1 MFKSL
6 IIVLGIVM
14 ILLICSDDLTNP
26 KDEYVF
32 GKYKVTE
39 LSAQGINYLEV
50 GMYFEMELKS
60 DSSFVGYMF
69 VPDTL
74 GLLED
79 DVEGDQEINFI
90 GTFSGWRDK
99 LNFETDADLYIRD
112 AVWTIEGNK
121 IYSKDFAYTVLTKQ

>member
-14 ILLICSDDLTNP
+14 ILLSCSDDSTNP

-90 GTFSGWRDK
+90 GTFSVWRDK
-99 LNFETDADLYIRD
+99 LNFETDEDLYIRD

>member
-14 ILLICSDDLTNP
+14 ILLSCSDDSTNP

-90 GTFSGWRDK
+90 GTFSVWRDK
-99 LNFETDADLYIRD
+99 LNFETDEDLYIRD

-121 IYSKDFAYTVLTKQ
+121 IYTKDFAYTVLTKQ